1 MLTFLR
7 FLEEINCM
15 ERILMNS
22 GTTSEEIKVKQAFDK
37 MAKDI
42 QDEKFYMSWIDNLD
56 IDVKWVK
63 QCLCFDC
70 LLFYLMGIL
79 LYIGLF

>member
-1 MLTFLR
+1 MLTFLK

-70 LLFYLMGIL
+70 HLFYLMGML